1 MAIDSSLTQK
11 AYLRLRRELLACRLA
26 PGEKLNIQEL
36 ASKLSVSL
44 GAVREALSRLTSEGF
59 VVTDAPRGFRAA
71 PISAADLL
79 DLTRTRILIESQ
91 CLRRAIEVGDVAWEA
106 NIAAAH
112 RRVSRTPQR
121 APGDPKRLNDDFAV
135 AHDAFHEA
143 LASACDS
150 PWLLKLRALLYAQS
164 ERYRYLAI
172 PLGREGRD
180 HAREHDAIIK
190 AVFARDADKA
200 VALLVGHLE
209 ATTRILLETKV
220 IGGDV
225 DAARDEANL
234 PPRERAARA
243 AGR

>member
-11 AYLRLRRELLACRLA
+11 AYLRLRQDLLACRLA

-36 ASKLSVSL
+36 SQQLSVSL

-79 DLTRTRILIESQ
+79 DLTRTRTLIEGQ

-106 NIAAAH
+106 RIAAAH
-112 RRVSRTPQR
+112 RRVSRTPQL
-121 APGDPKRLNDDFAV
+121 APDDPKRLNDDFAD

-150 PWLLKLRALLYAQS
+150 PWLLRMRALLYAQS

-190 AVFARDADKA
+190 AAFARDADKA
-200 VALLVGHLE
+200 VDMLVRHLE

-220 IGGDV
+220 IGGG
-225 DAARDEANL
+225 AAREEAG
-234 PPRERAARA
+234 PRSTEPAVKAAVR
-243 AGR
+243 RF